1 MKSLTIM
8 GVIAVVLLVFVAIQ
22 SFQIS
27 AIKNSVSGNV
37 VGSNSGSAAGES
49 NADMMAR
56 MHPDQVKKGSSQ
68 SSQPTMVGGC

>member
-8 GVIAVVLLVFVAIQ
+8 GVIAVALLVFVAIQ

-27 AIKNSVSGNV
+27 ALKNSISGNV
-37 VGSNSGSAAGES
+37 VESSSGSSGES
-49 NADMMAR
+49 YNDMMAR
-56 MHPDQVKKGSSQ
+56 MHPDQVTKSTSP